1 MGTQMK
7 DRWGSRRV
15 KQASAAE
22 KKTLKMNMELNRI
35 YIQNIR
41 RINFIRSKYQKCVK
55 AVYGNYYT
63 AKWKVTVIGL
73 TEESNVLK
81 GIKRI
86 MVQVFF
92 SSKLV
97 VLFRTF

>member
-1 MGTQMK
+1 
-7 DRWGSRRV
+7 
-15 KQASAAE
+15 
-22 KKTLKMNMELNRI
+22 MNIELNRI

-63 AKWKVTVIGL
+63 AKWNVTVIGL
-73 TEESNVLK
+73 TQESNVLK
-81 GIKRI
+81 RIKRI
-86 MVQVFF
+86 MLQVFF
-92 SSKLV
+92 SSKSV